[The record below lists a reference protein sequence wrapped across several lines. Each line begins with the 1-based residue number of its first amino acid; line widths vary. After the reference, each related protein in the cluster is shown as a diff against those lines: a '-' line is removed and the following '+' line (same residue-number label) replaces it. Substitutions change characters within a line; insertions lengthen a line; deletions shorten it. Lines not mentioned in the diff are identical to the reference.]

1 MMAFSPGMAM
11 IREKQQC
18 FQGFSFFVGKDN
30 HYLSPNNCAKYHVSS
45 ENKVIDCLKLNLRT
59 QDDEGSE
66 GDDSYDDEDDND
78 GPAIVCSCTLGGPT
92 VVIEAKTDN
101 KVQENTSEGREAV
114 DIDNQ
119 AENKVQDSGDKTEDK
134 EGDNIVSDEK
144 VVRFEV
150 NIHSYNFLSCSTS
163 TWACTY
169 ISTYSRLFFR
179 C

>member
-1 MMAFSPGMAM
+1 M
-11 IREKQQC
+11 
-18 FQGFSFFVGKDN
+18 
-30 HYLSPNNCAKYHVSS
+30 
-45 ENKVIDCLKLNLRT
+45 NLRT
-59 QDDEGSE
+59 EEDECSE
-66 GDDSYDDEDDND
+66 GGDSFDEEGDVD

-101 KVQENTSEGREAV
+101 KVQENISEGREAV

-119 AENKVQDSGDKTEDK
+119 AEIRVQDSGDK
-134 EGDNIVSDEK
+134 EGDNIVIDEK

-163 TWACTY
+163 TLTY
-169 ISTYSRLFFR
+169 TPTYSRLFFR

>member
-1 MMAFSPGMAM
+1 MAT
-11 IREKQQC
+11 IKEKQQY
-18 FQGFSFFVGKDN
+18 FRGFSFFVGKDN

-59 QDDEGSE
+59 LDDEGSE

-101 KVQENTSEGREAV
+101 KIQENTSEGREAV

-119 AENKVQDSGDKTEDK
+119 AENKVQDSGDK

-163 TWACTY
+163 TLAY
-169 ISTYSRLFFR
+169 NIHTYSSLFFR

>member
-1 MMAFSPGMAM
+1 MFP
-11 IREKQQC
+11 R
-18 FQGFSFFVGKDN
+18 FLFFVGNGN
-30 HYLSPNNCAKYHVSS
+30 HHLSPKTHAKYHFSS
-45 ENKVIDCLKLNLRT
+45 LDNKLIDSLKLNLRT
-59 QDDEGSE
+59 EDDEGSE

-119 AENKVQDSGDKTEDK
+119 AENKVQGSGDKTEDK

-163 TWACTY
+163 TLTY
-169 ISTYSRLFFR
+169 IPTRLFFR